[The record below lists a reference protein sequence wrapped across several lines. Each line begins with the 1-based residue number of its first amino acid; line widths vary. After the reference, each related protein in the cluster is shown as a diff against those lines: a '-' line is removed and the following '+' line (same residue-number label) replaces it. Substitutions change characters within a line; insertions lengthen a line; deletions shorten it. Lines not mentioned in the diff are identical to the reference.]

1 MKIGINQFCYPMSY
15 DVGDAIE
22 ATARMG
28 FDSIEL
34 CFTAG
39 EGYSSGGGGGVTDA
53 LDISGYYNRLLNMDS
68 KDSDFRALRRLA
80 DDAGLR
86 VSSVGGIASFTI
98 WPLTAK
104 DPGIAKKSIEAVKK
118 MLDAADILGAD
129 TVLVIPGMVTE
140 DLEYLEA
147 FEIAQERI
155 ALLADHA
162 PHMGI
167 GIENVWNNMLYS
179 PLELNSF
186 VDGTGRPN
194 VGVYFDIANARRFGC
209 PEAWIRCLGRR
220 IRKFHCK
227 DYRMSLDNI
236 NAFTNIL
243 DGDVNYPAVLD
254 AIRGIGYDGDLVV
267 ELTPPAHYLVESTL
281 AYARR
286 TLLELLDMQ
295 KKEERK

>member
-1 MKIGINQFCYPMSY
+1 MKIGINQFCYPMCY
-15 DVGDAIE
+15 DVKDAIE
-22 ATARMG
+22 ATARLG

-39 EGYSSGGGGGVTDA
+39 QGYQSGGGGGVTDA

-68 KDSDFRALRRLA
+68 TPADFRALRRLA

-104 DPGIAKKSIEAVKK
+104 DEKIAQKSMDAVKK
-118 MLDAADILGAD
+118 MLDAADVLGAD
-129 TVLVIPGMVTE
+129 TVLVIPGNVEE
-140 DLEYLEA
+140 DMEYLWAYET
-147 FEIAQERI
+147 AQERV
-155 ALLADHA
+155 ARLAEYA
-162 PHMGI
+162 PEMGI

-179 PLELNSF
+179 PLELTRF
-186 VDGTGRPN
+186 VEGTGRAN
-194 VGVYFDIANARRFGC
+194 VGVYFDIANARRFGY
-209 PEAWIRCLGRR
+209 PQAWIRCLGGR

-254 AIRGIGYDGDLVV
+254 AMRDIGYDGDLVV

-286 TLLELLDMQ
+286 TLLELLEEQ
-295 KKEERK
+295 KKEEAK